1 MRTTMKGTEKEGP
14 QKTEGTKGM
23 LGMEEME
30 EMAEDK
36 TQEET
41 DDCWDSFEWLR
52 SFYFKSFINCDEYKH
67 SYTGLK
73 L

>member
-1 MRTTMKGTEKEGP
+1 MKTERRRRNLPADIPDQEALEGKNAEMRTTMKGTEKEGP

-41 DDCWDSFEWLR
+41 DDC
-52 SFYFKSFINCDEYKH
+52 
-67 SYTGLK
+67 
-73 L
+73 